1 MALSKSDWIKLDQLL
16 DEALDIEPA
25 RRLAWVDSLP
35 AEVGTLATTLRDLLC
50 RQDGAE
56 TLDVLLPAPALTGG
70 FAALSSGDRVGP
82 YRLIRELGAG
92 GAATVWLA
100 ERVDGSPRR
109 QVALKLP
116 RVAWLDRGLAERL
129 NRERYI
135 LPSVEH
141 PSIARLYDAG
151 VDAAGRPFLAL
162 EYVEGKP
169 LDRYA
174 IDHGL
179 SIEQRLAL
187 FLRVARAVAFA
198 HARLI
203 VHRDL
208 KPTNILVKDGGEICL
223 LDFGIA
229 RLLHP
234 QPLHDLRLTRIGARA
249 LTPAY
254 AAPEQFTS
262 QPITVGTDVYSLGV
276 LLYWLLSGRSPYE
289 LKRDSLAELEEAIVS
304 HDPLP
309 LTKGMSRQRARA
321 LRGDIEMIVRK
332 ALSKQPVDRYETVNA
347 FIEDIERYQRNL
359 PVRAQP
365 QRLPYRLRKF
375 VIRNKA
381 SVIVSGI
388 VAAALLAGVSVALW
402 QQQAAQHEAQRAE
415 LEAQR
420 AERIKSF
427 IASIFTQA
435 VPKQGEG
442 GVVTASDLLS
452 AANKRVETELGN
464 NVADKSELQAMIGAS
479 FLALDE
485 PAKAAPVLR
494 RALESCD
501 VSADAYR
508 GCKLHAAV
516 LLSDSL
522 LGMRELNE
530 ALALLD
536 EHLPQRPTSTAAAQ
550 DVVVGWRV
558 RGDILTI
565 LNRQKEALDSYARA
579 AALAQQSLAR
589 DHRAAL
595 EVLIARAVSFEYF
608 NYTPEHLVAAEQAIR
623 RVTAA
628 RGQLRPDVLLTKS
641 ERAYGLA
648 LVSAGRGVEA
658 LPIMRRVLEDTRH
671 LDVAD
676 TPRVADAEWGLAIVL
691 ANHGILEEAIPL
703 MQHVVQHEER
713 LGTNDSLALLER
725 LAWLAFM
732 YSAAAMPDEARR
744 TAQSMDRLMAQVQSV
759 SEPIRYR
766 NALTKAYAAA
776 FSGDGS
782 AAEALTRE
790 IMSQARVPALFRLEA
805 LALAA
810 ANARLQGEAARAH
823 EIAMRL
829 VNDPDFGGLPLHI
842 RAAYFSLAAAAF
854 LTSAEVDEARRAL
867 DRASEE
873 YAKAGFGPTVRMS
886 AFLNA
891 KAQLSKR
898 SDASLHDDLQGLVGS
913 WQRVNPNSVWHGE
926 ALYWLSRVQQTR
938 GESEAAER
946 NRRQAV
952 QLLRNSKFP
961 VLRRL
966 VAAQ

>member
-1 MALSKSDWIKLDQLL
+1 MALSKSDWIKLDRLL
-16 DEALDIEPA
+16 DEGLDVEPA
-25 RRLAWVDSLP
+25 RRLEWVDSLP
-35 AEVGTLATTLRDLLC
+35 PDVGTLSTTLRDLLC
-50 RQDGAE
+50 RQDGPE
-56 TLDVLLPAPALTGG
+56 TLEVLLPAPALTGG

-100 ERVDGSPRR
+100 ERVDGSLRR

-129 NRERYI
+129 NRERDI
-135 LPSVEH
+135 LASLEH

-162 EYVEGKP
+162 EYVEGKA

-174 IDHGL
+174 TDCDL

-208 KPTNILVKDGGEICL
+208 KPTNILVKDSGEICL

-234 QPLHDLRLTRIGARA
+234 QSLHDSRLTRVGARA
-249 LTPAY
+249 LTPEY

-304 HDPLP
+304 HDPRP
-309 LTKGMSRQRARA
+309 LTKGMTRQRARA

-332 ALSKQPVDRYETVNA
+332 AMSKQPVDRYETVNA

-365 QRLPYRLRKF
+365 QRVPYRLRKF
-375 VIRNKA
+375 AIRNKA
-381 SVIVSGI
+381 SVIVAGI
-388 VAAALLAGVSVALW
+388 VAAALLAGVSVAFW
-402 QQQAAQHEAQRAE
+402 QRQAAQ

-435 VPKQGEG
+435 VPRQGEG

-464 NVADKSELQAMIGAS
+464 NGADQSELQAMIGAS

-501 VSADAYR
+501 GSADAYR
-508 GCKLHAAV
+508 GCKLRAAV

-536 EHLPQRPTSTAAAQ
+536 EHLPQRPASSVAAE

-558 RGDILTI
+558 RGDVLTI
-565 LNRQKEALDSYARA
+565 LNRQKEALASYGQA
-579 AALAQQSLAR
+579 ADLAVHWLAR

-595 EVLIARAVSFEYF
+595 QVLIARADSFTYF
-608 NYTPEHLVAAEQAIR
+608 NYTPEHLVAAEQAVR

-658 LPIMRRVLEDTRH
+658 LPIMRTVLEDTRH

-676 TPRVADAEWGLAIVL
+676 TPRVADAEWGLAVVFL
-691 ANHGILEEAIPL
+691 NQGILEEAIPL

-713 LGTNDSLALLER
+713 LGTSDSLALLER
-725 LAWLAFM
+725 LAWLGMM
-732 YSAAAMPDEARR
+732 YSAAAKPEEARR
-744 TAQSMDRLMAQVQSV
+744 TAESTDRLMTQVQSV

-790 IMSQARVPALFRLEA
+790 IVSQTGVPPTFRLEA
-805 LALAA
+805 LSLQA

-823 EIAMRL
+823 EIATRL
-829 VNDPDFGGLPLHI
+829 VHDPDFGGLPLHL
-842 RAAYFSLAAAAF
+842 RAAYLSIAAAAF

-867 DRASEE
+867 DRASAE
-873 YAKAGFGPTVRMS
+873 YAKAGFRPTVRMS

-891 KAQLSKR
+891 KAQLSEQ
-898 SDASLHDDLQGLVGS
+898 SDASLHDDLQGLVDS

-926 ALYWLSRVQQTR
+926 ALYWLSRVQQAR
-938 GESEAAER
+938 GESEIAER

-952 QLLRNSKFP
+952 QLLKNSKFP
-961 VLRRL
+961 VLRML

>member
-1 MALSKSDWIKLDQLL
+1 MALSKSDWIRLNQLL
-16 DEALDIEPA
+16 DEALDVEPA
-25 RRLAWVDSLP
+25 RRMEWLDSLP
-35 AEVGTLATTLRDLLC
+35 PEVGALSTTLRDLLS
-50 RQDGAE
+50 RQDGPE
-56 TLDVLLPAPALTGG
+56 TLEVLLPAPAVAGG
-70 FAALSSGDRVGP
+70 FAALSSGDTVGP

-100 ERVDGSPRR
+100 ERADGSLRR

-116 RVAWLDRGLAERL
+116 RVAWLDRGLAQRL
-129 NRERYI
+129 NRERDI
-135 LPSVEH
+135 LASLEH

-174 IDHGL
+174 MDHGL

-187 FLRVARAVAFA
+187 FVRVARAVAFA

-208 KPTNILVKDGGEICL
+208 KPTNILVKDSGEICL

-234 QPLHDLRLTRIGARA
+234 QSLHDLRLTRVGARA
-249 LTPAY
+249 LTPEY

-304 HDPLP
+304 HDPRP
-309 LTKGMSRQRARA
+309 LTKGMTLQRARA

-332 ALSKQPVDRYETVNA
+332 AMSKQPVDRYETVNA
-347 FIEDIERYQRNL
+347 FIEDIERHQSNL

-365 QRLPYRLRKF
+365 QRVPYRLRKF
-375 VIRNKA
+375 AIRNKA
-381 SVIVSGI
+381 SVIVAAI
-388 VAAALLAGVSVALW
+388 VAAALLIGVGVALW
-402 QQQAAQHEAQRAE
+402 QRQAAQ

-464 NVADKSELQAMIGAS
+464 DVADKSELQAMIGAS

-485 PAKAAPVLR
+485 PEKAAPVLR

-508 GCKLHAAV
+508 GCKLRAAV

-530 ALALLD
+530 ALGLLD
-536 EHLPQRPTSTAAAQ
+536 EHLPQRPTSPVAAE
-550 DVVVGWRV
+550 DVIVGWRV
-558 RGDILTI
+558 RGDVLTI
-565 LNRQKEALDSYARA
+565 LNRQKEALAAYGRA
-579 AALAQQSLAR
+579 ADLAAQWLAG

-595 EVLIARAVSFEYF
+595 EVLIARADSFAYF
-608 NYTPEHLVAAEQAIR
+608 NYTPEYLVAAEQAVR
-623 RVTAA
+623 RVTAT
-628 RGQLRPDVLLTKS
+628 RGQLRPDVLLTRS

-648 LVSAGRGVEA
+648 LVSAGRGTEA
-658 LPIMRRVLEDTRH
+658 LPIMRQVLADTRQ

-676 TPRVADAEWGLAIVL
+676 TPRVADAEWGLAVVL
-691 ANHGILEEAIPL
+691 ANQGILEEAIPL

-713 LGTNDSLALLER
+713 LGTSDSRTNDSLALLER
-725 LAWLAFM
+725 TAWLALM

-744 TAQSMDRLMAQVQSV
+744 TAASMDRLMAQVQSV

-776 FSGDGS
+776 FSGDGT

-790 IMSQARVPALFRLEA
+790 IMSQAGVPAIFRLEA
-805 LALAA
+805 LSLAA

-823 EIAMRL
+823 EIAVRL
-829 VNDPDFGGLPLHI
+829 VHDPDFGGLPLHT
-842 RAAYFSLAAAAF
+842 RAAYLSIAAAAF

-873 YAKAGFGPTVRMS
+873 YAKTGFRPTVRMS

-891 KAQLSKR
+891 KAQLGEQR
-898 SDASLHDDLQGLVGS
+898 DAALHDDLQRLVGS

-926 ALYWLSRVQQTR
+926 ALYWLSRVQQAR
-938 GESEAAER
+938 GESQVAER

-952 QLLRNSKFP
+952 QLLKNSKFP
-961 VLRRL
+961 GLRML

>member
-1 MALSKSDWIKLDQLL
+1 MALSKSDWIRLNQLL
-16 DEALDIEPA
+16 DEALDVEPA
-25 RRLAWVDSLP
+25 RRLEWVDSLP
-35 AEVGTLATTLRDLLC
+35 PDVGTLSTTLRDLLC
-50 RQDGAE
+50 RQDGPD
-56 TLDVLLPAPALTGG
+56 TLDVLPPGSALNGD
-70 FAALSSGDRVGP
+70 FAALASGDRVGP

-100 ERVDGSPRR
+100 ERADGSLRR

-129 NRERYI
+129 NRERDI
-135 LPSVEH
+135 LASLEH

-174 IDHGL
+174 TDDGL

-208 KPTNILVKDGGEICL
+208 KPTNILVKDSGEICL

-229 RLLHP
+229 WLLHP
-234 QPLHDLRLTRIGARA
+234 QSLHELRLTRVGVRA
-249 LTPAY
+249 LTPEY

-289 LKRDSLAELEEAIVS
+289 LKHDSLAELEEAIVS
-304 HDPLP
+304 HDPVP
-309 LTKGMSRQRARA
+309 LTRGMSRQLARA
-321 LRGDIEMIVRK
+321 LRGDIDMIVRK
-332 ALSKQPVDRYETVNA
+332 AMSKQPADRYETVNA
-347 FIEDIERYQRNL
+347 FIEDIERHQKNV

-365 QRLPYRLRKF
+365 QRLSYQLRKF
-375 VIRNKA
+375 VARNKG
-381 SVIVSGI
+381 SV
-388 VAAALLAGVSVALW
+388 VAAGVVVATLLLGVSVALW
-402 QQQAAQHEAQRAE
+402 QARVAQ

-464 NVADKSELQAMIGAS
+464 GADKSELQAMIGAS

-501 VSADAYR
+501 VSADGYR

-522 LGMRELNE
+522 LGVRELNE

-536 EHLPQRPTSTAAAQ
+536 EHLPQHPTSLGAAE

-558 RGDILTI
+558 RGDVLTI
-565 LNRQKEALDSYARA
+565 LNRQEEALASYGRA
-579 AALAQQSLAR
+579 ADLAARWLAR

-595 EVLIARAVSFEYF
+595 EVLIAKADSFTYF
-608 NYTPEHLVAAEQAIR
+608 NYTPDFLVAAEQAVR
-623 RVTAA
+623 RVSAT

-641 ERAYGLA
+641 ERVYGLA

-676 TPRVADAEWGLAIVL
+676 TPRVADAEWGLAVVL
-691 ANHGILEEAIPL
+691 LNQGVLEEAIPL
-703 MQHVVQHEER
+703 MLHVVQHEER

-725 LAWLAFM
+725 FAWLGLM

-744 TAQSMDRLMAQVQSV
+744 TAESTDRLMAQVQSV
-759 SEPIRYR
+759 SEPIRFR

-790 IMSQARVPALFRLEA
+790 ILSQAGVPATFRLEA

-823 EIAMRL
+823 EIAVRL
-829 VNDPDFGGLPLHI
+829 VHDPDLGGLPLHA
-842 RAAYFSLAAAAF
+842 RAPYLSIAAAAF
-854 LTSAEVDEARRAL
+854 LTSADVDEARRAL

-873 YAKAGFGPTVRMS
+873 YAKAGFKSTVRMS

-891 KAQLSKR
+891 KAQLSEQ
-898 SDASLHDDLQGLVGS
+898 SDASLQDDLQALVGS
-913 WQRVNPNSVWHGE
+913 WQRVNPNSEWHGE
-926 ALYWLSRVQQTR
+926 ALYWLSRVQQAR
-938 GESEAAER
+938 GESEVAER

-952 QLLRNSKFP
+952 QLLKNSKFP
-961 VLRRL
+961 VLRML

>member
-1 MALSKSDWIKLDQLL
+1 MTLSKSDWIKLNRLL
-16 DEALDIEPA
+16 DEALDVEPA
-25 RRLAWVDSLP
+25 RRLEWVDSLP
-35 AEVGTLATTLRDLLC
+35 PDVGTLSTTLRDLLC
-50 RQDGAE
+50 RQDGPE
-56 TLDVLLPAPALTGG
+56 TREVLLAPPALTVG
-70 FAALSSGDRVGP
+70 FAALSSDYKVGP

-100 ERVDGSPRR
+100 ERADGSLRR

-129 NRERYI
+129 NRERDI
-135 LPSVEH
+135 LASLEH

-151 VDAAGRPFLAL
+151 VDDAGRPFLAL

-174 IDHGL
+174 MDDGL

-187 FLRVARAVAFA
+187 FVRVARAVAFA

-208 KPTNILVKDGGEICL
+208 KPSNIMVKDSGEICL

-229 RLLHP
+229 RLLQP
-234 QPLHDLRLTRIGARA
+234 QSLHDLRLTRVGARA
-249 LTPAY
+249 LTPEY
-254 AAPEQFTS
+254 AAPEQFTG

-304 HDPLP
+304 HDPRP
-309 LTKGMSRQRARA
+309 LTKGMTTQRARA
-321 LRGDIEMIVRK
+321 LRGDVEMIVRK
-332 ALSKQPVDRYETVNA
+332 AMSKQPADRYETVNA
-347 FIEDIERYQRNL
+347 FIEDIERYQGNL

-375 VIRNKA
+375 AIRNKA
-381 SVIVSGI
+381 SVIVAGI
-388 VAAALLAGVSVALW
+388 VAAALLTGVSVAVW
-402 QQQAAQHEAQRAE
+402 QRQAAQ

-452 AANKRVETELGN
+452 AANERVETELGN
-464 NVADKSELQAMIGAS
+464 SAADRSELQAMIGAS

-494 RALESCD
+494 RALQSCD
-501 VSADAYR
+501 ASADPER
-508 GCKLHAAV
+508 GCRLHAAV
-516 LLSDSL
+516 LLADSL

-536 EHLPQRPTSTAAAQ
+536 EHLPERPISPDAAQ

-565 LNRQKEALDSYARA
+565 LNRQQDALASYGRA
-579 AALAQQSLAR
+579 ADLATQWLAR

-595 EVLIARAVSFEYF
+595 EVLIARADSFTYF
-608 NYTPEHLVAAEQAIR
+608 NYTPQHLVAAEQAVR

-628 RGQLRPDVLLTKS
+628 RAQLRPDVLLTKS

-658 LPIMRRVLEDTRH
+658 LPLMRRVLEDTRQ

-676 TPRVADAEWGLAIVL
+676 TPRVADAEWALAVVL
-691 ANHGILEEAIPL
+691 LNQGILEDAIPL
-703 MQHVVQHEER
+703 MLHVVEHEER
-713 LGTNDSLALLER
+713 LGANDTAAMLER
-725 LAWLAFM
+725 LAWLGMM

-744 TAQSMDRLMAQVQSV
+744 TAERTDRLMAQVQSV

-782 AAEALTRE
+782 AAEALTRDV
-790 IMSQARVPALFRLEA
+790 MSQAGVPATFRLEA
-805 LALAA
+805 VALAA
-810 ANARLQGEAARAH
+810 VNARLRGEAARAH
-823 EIAMRL
+823 EIAGRL
-829 VNDPDFGGLPLHI
+829 VNDPDFGGLPRHR
-842 RAAYFSLAAAAF
+842 RAAYFSIAAAAF
-854 LTSAEVDEARRAL
+854 LASAEVDEARRAL
-867 DRASEE
+867 DRAGGE
-873 YAKAGFGPTVRMS
+873 YAKAGFKPSVQMS

-891 KAQLSKR
+891 RAQLGEQNA
-898 SDASLHDDLQGLVGS
+898 ASLQDELQNLVGS

-926 ALYWLSRVQQTR
+926 ALYWLSRVQRAR
-938 GESEAAER
+938 GESEVAER

-952 QLLRNSKFP
+952 QLLRNSRFP
-961 VLRRL
+961 ALRKL
-966 VAAQ
+966 VE

>member
-16 DEALDIEPA
+16 DEALDVEPA
-25 RRLAWVDSLP
+25 RRLEWVDSLP
-35 AEVGTLATTLRDLLC
+35 PDVGTLSTTLRDLLC
-50 RQDGAE
+50 RQDGPE
-56 TLDVLLPAPALTGG
+56 TLEVLLPAPAVTGG

-82 YRLIRELGAG
+82 YCLIRELGAG

-100 ERVDGSPRR
+100 ERVDGSLRR

-129 NRERYI
+129 NRERDI
-135 LPSVEH
+135 LASLEH

-174 IDHGL
+174 MEHGS

-208 KPTNILVKDGGEICL
+208 KPTNILVKDSGEICL

-234 QPLHDLRLTRIGARA
+234 QSLHDMRLTRVGARV
-249 LTPAY
+249 LTPEY

-309 LTKGMSRQRARA
+309 LTKGMRRQRARA
-321 LRGDIEMIVRK
+321 LRGDLEMIVRK
-332 ALSKQPVDRYETVNA
+332 AMSKQPVDRYETVNA
-347 FIEDIERYQRNL
+347 FIEDVERYQGSL

-365 QRLPYRLRKF
+365 QRVPYRLRKF
-375 VIRNKA
+375 AIRNRA
-381 SVIVSGI
+381 SVIVAGI
-388 VAAALLAGVSVALW
+388 VAAAVLAGVSLALW
-402 QQQAAQHEAQRAE
+402 QRQAAQ

-464 NVADKSELQAMIGAS
+464 NGADKSELQAMIGAS

-494 RALESCD
+494 RALASCD
-501 VSADAYR
+501 VGADAYR

-522 LGMRELNE
+522 LGIRELNE

-536 EHLPQRPTSTAAAQ
+536 EHLPQRPTSSAAAE

-558 RGDILTI
+558 RGDVLTI
-565 LNRQKEALDSYARA
+565 LNRQEEALASYGRA
-579 AALAQQSLAR
+579 ADLAALWLAG

-595 EVLIARAVSFEYF
+595 EVLIARANSFEYF
-608 NYTPEHLVAAEQAIR
+608 NYTPEHLVAAEQTVR

-641 ERAYGLA
+641 ERTYGLA

-658 LPIMRRVLEDTRH
+658 LPIMRKVLADTRQ

-676 TPRVADAEWGLAIVL
+676 TPRVADAEWGLAVVL
-691 ANHGILEEAIPL
+691 LNQGILEQAIPL
-703 MQHVVQHEER
+703 MLHVVQHEER
-713 LGTNDSLALLER
+713 LGMNLRTNDSLVLLER
-725 LAWLAFM
+725 LAWLGMM
-732 YSAAAMPDEARR
+732 YSVAAMPDEARR
-744 TAQSMDRLMAQVQSV
+744 TAQTTDRLMAQVRSV
-759 SEPIRYR
+759 SDPIRYR

-782 AAEALTRE
+782 AADALTRE
-790 IMSQARVPALFRLEA
+790 IMSQAGVPAIFRLEA
-805 LALAA
+805 LSLAA
-810 ANARLQGEAARAH
+810 ANARLQGEAVRAH

-829 VNDPDFGGLPLHI
+829 VHDPDFGGLPPHR
-842 RAAYFSLAAAAF
+842 RAAYLSIAAAAF
-854 LTSAEVDEARRAL
+854 LASADAGEARRAL

-873 YAKAGFGPTVRMS
+873 YAKAGFRPTLQMS

-891 KAQLSKR
+891 KAQLSEQ
-898 SDASLHDDLQGLVGS
+898 SDASLHDDLQALVGS
-913 WQRVNPNSVWHGE
+913 WQRVNPNSAGHGE
-926 ALYWLSRVQQTR
+926 SLYWLSRVQQAR
-938 GESEAAER
+938 GESELAER
-946 NRRQAV
+946 NRRRAV
-952 QLLRNSKFP
+952 QSLENSKFP
-961 VLRRL
+961 ALRRL

>member
-16 DEALDIEPA
+16 DEALDVEPA
-25 RRLAWVDSLP
+25 RRLEWIDSLP
-35 AEVGTLATTLRDLLC
+35 PEVGTLSTTLRDLLC
-50 RQDGAE
+50 RQDGPE
-56 TLDVLLPAPALTGG
+56 TLEVLLPRPALTGG
-70 FAALSSGDRVGP
+70 FAALSSDDRVGP

-100 ERVDGSPRR
+100 ERVDGTLRR

-129 NRERYI
+129 NRERDI
-135 LPSVEH
+135 LASLEH

-174 IDHGL
+174 MDHGL

-234 QPLHDLRLTRIGARA
+234 HSLHDLRLTRVGARA
-249 LTPAY
+249 LTPEY

-309 LTKGMSRQRARA
+309 LTKGMSRQLARA

-332 ALSKQPVDRYETVNA
+332 AMSKQPVDRYETVNA

-365 QRLPYRLRKF
+365 QRVPYRLRKF

-381 SVIVSGI
+381 SVIVAVI
-388 VAAALLAGVSVALW
+388 VAAALLTGVSVAFW
-402 QQQAAQHEAQRAE
+402 QRQAAQLKRGE

-452 AANKRVETELGN
+452 AASKRVETELGN
-464 NVADKSELQAMIGAS
+464 DAADKSELQAMIGAS

-501 VSADAYR
+501 V
-508 GCKLHAAV
+508 
-516 LLSDSL
+516 
-522 LGMRELNE
+522 E
-530 ALALLD
+530 
-536 EHLPQRPTSTAAAQ
+536 
-550 DVVVGWRV
+550 
-558 RGDILTI
+558 
-565 LNRQKEALDSYARA
+565 
-579 AALAQQSLAR
+579 
-589 DHRAAL
+589 
-595 EVLIARAVSFEYF
+595 
-608 NYTPEHLVAAEQAIR
+608 
-623 RVTAA
+623 
-628 RGQLRPDVLLTKS
+628 
-641 ERAYGLA
+641 
-648 LVSAGRGVEA
+648 
-658 LPIMRRVLEDTRH
+658 
-671 LDVAD
+671 
-676 TPRVADAEWGLAIVL
+676 
-691 ANHGILEEAIPL
+691 
-703 MQHVVQHEER
+703 
-713 LGTNDSLALLER
+713 
-725 LAWLAFM
+725 
-732 YSAAAMPDEARR
+732 
-744 TAQSMDRLMAQVQSV
+744 
-759 SEPIRYR
+759 
-766 NALTKAYAAA
+766 
-776 FSGDGS
+776 
-782 AAEALTRE
+782 
-790 IMSQARVPALFRLEA
+790 
-805 LALAA
+805 
-810 ANARLQGEAARAH
+810 
-823 EIAMRL
+823 
-829 VNDPDFGGLPLHI
+829 
-842 RAAYFSLAAAAF
+842 
-854 LTSAEVDEARRAL
+854 
-867 DRASEE
+867 
-873 YAKAGFGPTVRMS
+873 
-886 AFLNA
+886 
-891 KAQLSKR
+891 
-898 SDASLHDDLQGLVGS
+898 
-913 WQRVNPNSVWHGE
+913 
-926 ALYWLSRVQQTR
+926 
-938 GESEAAER
+938 
-946 NRRQAV
+946 
-952 QLLRNSKFP
+952 
-961 VLRRL
+961 RRL
-966 VAAQ
+966 PAGLQTSCSGVAVG

>member
-1 MALSKSDWIKLDQLL
+1 MALSKSDWIRLNQLL
-16 DEALDIEPA
+16 DEALDVEPA
-25 RRLAWVDSLP
+25 RRMEWLDSLP
-35 AEVGTLATTLRDLLC
+35 PDVGALSTTLRDLLC
-50 RQDGAE
+50 RQDGPE
-56 TLDVLLPAPALTGG
+56 TLEVLLPAPALTSG

-100 ERVDGSPRR
+100 ERADGSLRR

-129 NRERYI
+129 NRERDI
-135 LPSVEH
+135 LASLEH

-169 LDRYA
+169 MDRYA
-174 IDHGL
+174 MDHGL

-208 KPTNILVKDGGEICL
+208 KPSNILVKDSGEICL

-234 QPLHDLRLTRIGARA
+234 QSLHDLRLTRVGARA
-249 LTPAY
+249 LTPEY

-289 LKRDSLAELEEAIVS
+289 LRRDSLAELEEAIVS
-304 HDPLP
+304 HDPRP
-309 LTKGMSRQRARA
+309 LTKGMTRQRARA

-332 ALSKQPVDRYETVNA
+332 AMSKQPVDRYETVNA
-347 FIEDIERYQRNL
+347 FIEDIERHQSNL

-365 QRLPYRLRKF
+365 QRVPYRLRKF
-375 VIRNKA
+375 AIRNKA
-381 SVIVSGI
+381 SVIVAAI
-388 VAAALLAGVSVALW
+388 VAAALLVGVSVALW
-402 QQQAAQHEAQRAE
+402 QRQAAQ

-464 NVADKSELQAMIGAS
+464 DVADKSELQAMIGAS

-485 PAKAAPVLR
+485 PEKAAPVLR

-501 VSADAYR
+501 VSARAYR
-508 GCKLHAAV
+508 GCKLRAAV

-536 EHLPQRPTSTAAAQ
+536 EHLPEHPISAVAAE

-558 RGDILTI
+558 RGDVLTI
-565 LNRQKEALDSYARA
+565 LNRQQEALAAYGRA
-579 AALAQQSLAR
+579 ADLAAQWLAG

-595 EVLIARAVSFEYF
+595 EVLIARADSFAYF
-608 NYTPEHLVAAEQAIR
+608 NYTPEYLVAAEQAVR
-623 RVTAA
+623 RVTAT
-628 RGQLRPDVLLTKS
+628 RGQLRPDVLLTRS

-648 LVSAGRGVEA
+648 LVSAGRGTEA
-658 LPIMRRVLEDTRH
+658 LPIMRRVLEDTR
-671 LDVAD
+671 LVDVAD
-676 TPRVADAEWGLAIVL
+676 TPRVADAEWGLAVVL
-691 ANHGILEEAIPL
+691 ANQGILEEAIPL

-725 LAWLAFM
+725 VAWLALM

-744 TAQSMDRLMAQVQSV
+744 TAERMDRLMAQVQSV

-790 IMSQARVPALFRLEA
+790 VLSQAGVPAIFRLEA

-810 ANARLQGEAARAH
+810 TNARLQGKAARAH
-823 EIAMRL
+823 EIAAQL
-829 VNDPDFGGLPLHI
+829 VHDPDFGGLPLHI
-842 RAAYFSLAAAAF
+842 RAAYFSIAAAAF
-854 LTSAEVDEARRAL
+854 LTSAELDEARRAL

-873 YAKAGFGPTVRMS
+873 YAKTGFRPTVRMS

-891 KAQLSKR
+891 KAQLSGQG
-898 SDASLHDDLQGLVGS
+898 DASLHDDLQGLVGS
-913 WQRVNPNSVWHGE
+913 WQRVNPNSVWHAE
-926 ALYWLSRVQQTR
+926 ALYWLSRVQQAR
-938 GESEAAER
+938 GESEVAER
-946 NRRQAV
+946 NRRRAV
-952 QLLRNSKFP
+952 QLLESSKFP
-961 VLRRL
+961 VLRAL

>member
-1 MALSKSDWIKLDQLL
+1 MALSKSDWIKLNQLL
-16 DEALDIEPA
+16 DEALDVEPA
-25 RRLAWVDSLP
+25 RRPQWVDSLP
-35 AEVGTLATTLRDLLC
+35 PDVGNLSTTLRNLLC
-50 RQDGAE
+50 RQDGPE
-56 TLDVLLPAPALTGG
+56 TREVLLPGSALTAG
-70 FAALSSGDRVGP
+70 FAALTSGDRVGP

-100 ERVDGSPRR
+100 ERADGSLHRH
-109 QVALKLP
+109 VALKLP
-116 RVAWLDRGLAERL
+116 RVAWLDRGLAARL
-129 NRERYI
+129 NRERDI
-135 LPSVEH
+135 LASLEH

-174 IDHGL
+174 TDRDL

-234 QPLHDLRLTRIGARA
+234 QSLHDLRLTRVGTLA
-249 LTPAY
+249 LTPEY

-309 LTKGMSRQRARA
+309 LTKGMTRQLARA

-332 ALSKQPVDRYETVNA
+332 AMSKQPADRYETVNA
-347 FIEDIERYQRNL
+347 LIEDIERYQRNL

-365 QRLPYRLRKF
+365 QRASYRLRKF

-381 SVIVSGI
+381 SVIVAVI
-388 VAAALLAGVSVALW
+388 VAATLLTGVSVAFW
-402 QQQAAQHEAQRAE
+402 QRQAAQLQAQRAE

-452 AANKRVETELGN
+452 AANKRVETELGD

-494 RALESCD
+494 QALKSCD
-501 VSADAYR
+501 VSAGADE

-522 LGMRELNE
+522 LGVRELNE

-536 EHLPQRPTSTAAAQ
+536 EHLPQRPTSSAAAE

-565 LNRQKEALDSYARA
+565 LNRQQEALASYERA
-579 AALAQQSLAR
+579 TDLATHWLAT

-595 EVLIARAVSFEYF
+595 EVLIAKANSFEYF
-608 NYTPEHLVAAEQAIR
+608 NYTPEHLVAAEQAVH

-628 RGQLRPDVLLTKS
+628 RGQLRPDVLLTRS

-648 LVSAGRGVEA
+648 LVSTGRGVEA
-658 LPIMRRVLEDTRH
+658 LPLMRRVLADTRQ

-676 TPRVADAEWGLAIVL
+676 TPRVADAEWGLAVVYL
-691 ANHGILEEAIPL
+691 NQGILEEAIPL

-713 LGTNDSLALLER
+713 LGTSESLALLER
-725 LAWLAFM
+725 LAWLGMM
-732 YSAAAMPDEARR
+732 YSVAAMPDEARR
-744 TAQSMDRLMAQVQSV
+744 TAERTDRLMAQVQSV

-766 NALTKAYAAA
+766 NVLTKAYAAA
-776 FSGDGS
+776 FSGDDS
-782 AAEALTRE
+782 AAEALIRE
-790 IMSQARVPALFRLEA
+790 ILSQAGVPALFRLEA
-805 LALAA
+805 LALAVT
-810 ANARLQGEAARAH
+810 NARLQGDSAGAH
-823 EIAMRL
+823 QIAMRL
-829 VNDPDFGGLPLHI
+829 VDDPDFGGLPLHH
-842 RAAYFSLAAAAF
+842 RAAYFSIAATAF
-854 LTSAEVDEARRAL
+854 LASAQVDEARRAL

-873 YAKAGFGPTVRMS
+873 YAKARFKPTIKLS

-891 KAQLSKR
+891 KAQLSEQ
-898 SDASLHDDLQGLVGS
+898 SDASLHDDLQGLVDS
-913 WQRVNPNSVWHGE
+913 WRRVNPNSVWHAE
-926 ALYWLSRVQQTR
+926 AMYWLSRVQQAR
-938 GESEAAER
+938 GESDVAER

-952 QLLRNSKFP
+952 QLLRNSKFAA
-961 VLRRL
+961 LRML

>member
-1 MALSKSDWIKLDQLL
+1 MALSKSDWIKLNQLL
-16 DEALDIEPA
+16 DEALDVEPA
-25 RRLAWVDSLP
+25 RRLEWLDSLP
-35 AEVGTLATTLRDLLC
+35 PDVGTLSTTLRDLLC
-50 RQDGAE
+50 RQDGPE
-56 TLDVLLPAPALTGG
+56 TLEVLLPAPALTGG

-100 ERVDGSPRR
+100 ERADGSLRR

-129 NRERYI
+129 NRERDI
-135 LPSVEH
+135 LASLEH

-174 IDHGL
+174 LDHGL

-208 KPTNILVKDGGEICL
+208 KPTNILVKDSGEICL

-234 QPLHDLRLTRIGARA
+234 QSLHDSRLTRVGARA
-249 LTPAY
+249 LTPEY

-304 HDPLP
+304 HDPRP
-309 LTKGMSRQRARA
+309 LTKGMTRQRARA
-321 LRGDIEMIVRK
+321 LRGDVEMIVRK
-332 ALSKQPVDRYETVNA
+332 AMSKQPTDRYETVNA

-365 QRLPYRLRKF
+365 QRALYRLRKF
-375 VIRNKA
+375 AIRNKA
-381 SVIVSGI
+381 SVIVAGI
-388 VAAALLAGVSVALW
+388 VAAALLTGMSVAFW
-402 QQQAAQHEAQRAE
+402 QRQAAQ

-464 NVADKSELQAMIGAS
+464 NGADKSELQAMIGAS

-501 VSADAYR
+501 VSADAHR
-508 GCKLHAAV
+508 GCELHAAV

-522 LGMRELNE
+522 LGIREVDE

-536 EHLPQRPTSTAAAQ
+536 EHLPERPISPVAAE
-550 DVVVGWRV
+550 DTVVGWRV

-565 LNRQKEALDSYARA
+565 LNRQKEALAAYGRA
-579 AALAQQSLAR
+579 ADLADQWLAAG
-589 DHRAAL
+589 HRAAL
-595 EVLIARAVSFEYF
+595 EVLIARADSFAYF
-608 NYTPEHLVAAEQAIR
+608 NYTPEYLVAAEQAVR
-623 RVTAA
+623 RVIAT
-628 RGQLRPDVLLTKS
+628 RERLRPDVLLTRS

-648 LVSAGRGVEA
+648 LVSAGRGTEA
-658 LPIMRRVLEDTRH
+658 LPIMRRVLEDTRQ

-676 TPRVADAEWGLAIVL
+676 TPRVADAEWGLAVVL
-691 ANHGILEEAIPL
+691 ANQGILEEAIPL

-725 LAWLAFM
+725 TAWLALM

-744 TAQSMDRLMAQVQSV
+744 TAESMDRLMAQVQSV

-766 NALTKAYAAA
+766 NALTKAYAAV
-776 FSGDGS
+776 FSGDGR

-790 IMSQARVPALFRLEA
+790 IMSQAGVPAIFRLEA

-823 EIAMRL
+823 EVAMRL
-829 VNDPDFGGLPLHI
+829 VHDPDFGGLPLHA
-842 RAAYFSLAAAAF
+842 RAAYRSIAAAAF
-854 LTSAEVDEARRAL
+854 LTSADVDEARRAL

-873 YAKAGFGPTVRMS
+873 YAKAGFRPSVRMS

-891 KAQLSKR
+891 KAQLGEQ
-898 SDASLHDDLQGLVGS
+898 SDPSLRDDLQRLVDS
-913 WQRVNPNSVWHGE
+913 WQRVNPNSVWHAE
-926 ALYWLSRVQQTR
+926 ALYWLSRVQQAR
-938 GESEAAER
+938 GESQVAER
-946 NRRQAV
+946 NRRRAV
-952 QLLRNSKFP
+952 QLLENSKFP
-961 VLRRL
+961 ALHAL